1 MEKPK
6 YKHLACNSTSPLFFF
21 SFLLFSS
28 FIVDFRGLTARAQ
41 NATSAQERVGVVLD
55 LSLPAGKR
63 SRISMLIAIEDFY
76 AANPNFKTRVSFD
89 FRDSMNDT
97 VGAASAVV
105 DLVKTQV
112 QAIMGPQTST
122 ETEFVAHLCDRAQV
136 PLLSFS
142 STTPSISSSHFP
154 YFIRACL
161 NDSSQSVPIATFVH
175 HFGWRAIVPVYED
188 SNYGSGILPF
198 LVDALQPVD
207 VRIPDRAVISS
218 TATDDQ
224 IEKELYR
231 LMNSQTR
238 VFLVHMLYPLAT
250 RLFSIAQKLEIMSD
264 GYVWIV
270 TDSVGYML
278 DTLDSSVLSSM
289 QGVVGFRPYVPLSN
303 KIRDFYTRFK
313 LRYLQDYPGSNV
325 MGTNVYQYWTYD
337 ATWAMAMA
345 VEMANVTNPSFLV
358 PRSSSMVLDALGVS
372 KTGMKLLNAIHNTTF
387 DGLAGNFTLVDGQ
400 LQLPGYEIFNVIGT
414 GTKTVGFWTQEA
426 GITSE
431 YKSSD
436 NNNNKLK
443 TIIWPGDDSKAV
455 PKGWV
460 IPTKGKTLQIAVP
473 VKYGFAQFVNVS
485 EPISNNSKITGYCI
499 DVFDA
504 VMKKLPY
511 HVSYKYVPYNDSAK
525 SYDNFVYQVY
535 LNNFDAIVGDTT
547 IIANRMNYVDYTLPY
562 TDSGVSMIVPVKPDT
577 SKTMWIFLQPLT
589 AKLWLTSLAF
599 FFFTGIAVWLIEH
612 RINKAFRGT
621 KWEQVG
627 LIFYFSFSTLVFAHT
642 EKLQSN
648 LSRFLVII
656 WVFVV
661 LILTS
666 SYTASLTSMLTVQQ
680 LTPTITDVNELLRR
694 GDYIGY
700 QNGSFVVALLK
711 RLNFD
716 PTKMRSYNTVDEYAE
731 ALANGSANG
740 GVSAIFD
747 EIPYLKVFLGKYCSN
762 HTMVGPTYKTDGFG
776 FVFPRGSPL
785 VADVSRAIL
794 NVSEGDEMTQI
805 EKKWFCDPITCPSQI
820 SDLGSSSLS
829 FRSFAGLF
837 IITGVVSS
845 LMIII
850 FLVRYVHRNWDS
862 IKGVFRDQKTML
874 GRIHTLSKNFDRMDS
889 SVRSELERKNSMVN
903 VNEENQILVNRPD
916 PIKLPDGVQNND
928 NMLEHSSQKTSPSV
942 EGTRTQQLTHQTL
955 PEEQAL
961 ELQQIPQ
968 GR

>member
-6 YKHLACNSTSPLFFF
+6 DSKHLACNPLFLF
-21 SFLLFSS
+21 SFLLFFSS
-28 FIVDFRGLTARAQ
+28 IVDLRGLTVRAQ
-41 NATSAQERVGVVLD
+41 YATPAQVRVGVVLD
-55 LSLPAGKR
+55 LSRPAGKR
-63 SRISMLIAIEDFY
+63 SRTSMSIAIEDFY
-76 AANPNFKTRVSFD
+76 ARNPNFKTRVSFD

-105 DLVKTQV
+105 GLLKTQV

-122 ETEFVAHLCDRAQV
+122 ETEFVAYLCDKAQV

-142 STTPSISSSHFP
+142 ASTPSISSSHFP

-161 NDSSQSVPIATFVH
+161 NDSSQSVPIAIFIQ
-175 HFGWRAIVPVYED
+175 HFGWRAIVPIYED
-188 SNYGSGILPF
+188 SNYGSGILPS
-198 LVDALQPVD
+198 LVDALQPVN

-218 TATDDQ
+218 IASNDQ

-238 VFLVHMLYPLAT
+238 VFLVHMLSPLAT
-250 RLFSIAQKLEIMSD
+250 RLFSIAHKLEMLSEE
-264 GYVWIV
+264 YVWIV
-270 TDSVGYML
+270 TDSVGYVL
-278 DTLDSSVLSSM
+278 DTLDPSVLSSM
-289 QGVVGFRPYVPLSN
+289 QGVVGFRSYVPLSN
-303 KIRDFYTRFK
+303 KIRDLSTRFRS
-313 LRYLQDYPGSNV
+313 RYMQDYPGSNV
-325 MGTNVYQYWTYD
+325 METNVYQYWTYD

-345 VEMANVTNPSFLV
+345 IEKAHVTNPSFLV
-358 PRSSSMVLDALGVS
+358 PRSGSTDLNALGVS
-372 KTGMKLLNAIHNTTF
+372 KTGMELLNAIHSTTF

-400 LQLPGYEIFNVIGT
+400 LQLPGYEIFNVIGR
-414 GTKTVGFWTQEA
+414 GTRRVGFWTQEA

-431 YKSSD
+431 YKNNG

-443 TIIWPGDDSKAV
+443 AIIWPGDLTTI

-460 IPTKGKTLQIAVP
+460 IPTKGKTLRIAVP
-473 VKYGFAQFVNVS
+473 VKHGFAQFVNVS
-485 EPISNNSKITGYCI
+485 EPISNNSEITGYCI

-511 HVSYKYVPYNDSAK
+511 HVSYEYVPYKDSSK
-525 SYDNFVYQVY
+525 SYNNFVYQVY
-535 LNNFDAIVGDTT
+535 LNKFDAIVGDTT
-547 IIANRMNYVDYTLPY
+547 ITANRTNYVDYTFPY
-562 TDSGVSMIVPVKPDT
+562 TDSGMSMVVPVKIDT

-612 RINKAFRGT
+612 RINIAFRGR
-621 KWEQVG
+621 KWHQVG
-627 LIFYFSFSTLVFAHT
+627 LVFYFAFSTLVFAHT

-648 LSRFLVII
+648 LSRILVTI

-666 SYTASLTSMLTVQQ
+666 SYTASLASMLTVQQ

-700 QNGSFVVALLK
+700 QSGSFVVAFLLK
-711 RLNFD
+711 RLDFD
-716 PTKMRSYNTVDEYAE
+716 PRKMRIYSTVDEYAA
-731 ALANGSANG
+731 ALAKGSANG

-747 EIPYLKVFLGKYCSN
+747 EIPYLKVFLGKYCAN

-776 FVFPRGSPL
+776 FVFPKGSPL

-794 NVSEGDEMTQI
+794 NVTEGDEMTQI
-805 EKKWFCDPITCPSQI
+805 QNKWFFEPSACPSQT
-820 SDLGSSSLS
+820 SGLGSSSLG

-837 IITGVVSS
+837 IITGVISS
-845 LMIII
+845 LMIIF
-850 FLVRYVHRNWDS
+850 FLVRYIHRYRDEL
-862 IKGVFRDQKTML
+862 KGLFRDKPTAFEKFRAL
-874 GRIHTLSKNFDRMDS
+874 CKHFDRWDS
-889 SVRSELERKNSMVN
+889 SVRADMEHKKSTIN
-903 VNEENQILVNRPD
+903 VNEENQTALNGDPVPSTNVVENNNVMPD
-916 PIKLPDGVQNND
+916 QLHIEQP
-928 NMLEHSSQKTSPSV
+928 E
-942 EGTRTQQLTHQTL
+942 QQLRHQTS

-961 ELQQIPQ
+961 ELEQIY